1 MILLFNYNIS
11 IETHLQGSH
20 CFCLFLCCVTPAYSQ
35 QFKQIKTE
43 DLNLIYYSNAH
54 SYIVPH
60 LARSFLNTYH
70 YYEDFWNYKSQEPV
84 TIFLEDFS
92 DWSNGGATAAPV
104 NFVFVNIAP
113 GMYVFRSCSFCRT
126 HVLPHES

>member
-11 IETHLQGSH
+11 FKHIIKAAA
-20 CFCLFLCCVTPAYSQ
+20 FFFLFLNLISTAHSQ
-35 QFKQIKTE
+35 QFKQLKTE

-60 LARSFLNTYH
+60 LVRSFLNTYH
-70 YYEDFWNYKSQEPV
+70 YYEDFWDYSSQEPI

-104 NFVFVNIAP
+104 NFV
-113 GMYVFRSCSFCRT
+113 
-126 HVLPHES
+126 L